1 MPVISIIVPVYRVE
15 AYLKACVDSLLDQTF
30 SDIEIL
36 LVDDGSPDHCGVICD
51 EYAGKDARVRVIHQ
65 KNGGLSRAR
74 NAGIERAQGE
84 YLCFVDSDDYVAPE
98 YCESLYA
105 LLRDSDCDLSV
116 CGVCRFEDGTT
127 PVCDSEEGQS
137 VRVDR
142 VDFLRM
148 QLEKKSEFG
157 VWNKLYRRELFDKIR
172 FSEGRIHE
180 DVIWSGDLARNLR
193 GDVVCTPKVLYYYRQ
208 RAGSIVHARTC
219 SPDRVYAG
227 EYLIDTAKQVCPDL
241 LPACLRYAAEY
252 PFMFVDG
259 IYVRREFK
267 RNKAFLDALETL
279 LRKYSEEYK
288 TLPLLSGIQRKRM
301 TLFAKSRFLYG
312 LNAYARLL
320 RVYLYR
326 IFGKDAYADGHGI

>member
-1 MPVISIIVPVYRVE
+1 MPVISIIVPVYKVE
-15 AYLKACVDSLLDQTF
+15 AYLKACVDSLLCQTF

-36 LVDDGSPDHCGVICD
+36 LVDDGSPDHCGSICD
-51 EYAGKDARVRVIHQ
+51 EYAEKDARVRVIHQ

-105 LLRDSDCDLSV
+105 LLRDNDCDLSV

-127 PVCDSEEGQS
+127 PSWDSEDGQS
-137 VRVDR
+137 IRVDR

-157 VWNKLYRRELFDKIR
+157 VWNKLYRRELFSRIR
-172 FSEGRIHE
+172 FAEGRIHE

-193 GDVVCTPKVLYYYRQ
+193 GSVVCTSKALYYYRQ
-208 RAGSIVHARTC
+208 RSGSIVHAGTC

-227 EYLIDTAKQVCPDL
+227 EYLIDTAKQICPDL
-241 LPACLRYAAEY
+241 LPICLRYAAEY

-259 IYVRREFK
+259 IYVRREFT
-267 RNKAFLDALETL
+267 RNKAFLDALEML

-288 TLPLLSGIQRKRM
+288 TLPLLSEIQRKRM
-301 TLFAKSRFLYG
+301 ALFAKSRFLYG

-326 IFGKDAYADGHGI
+326 ILGKDAYADGHGI